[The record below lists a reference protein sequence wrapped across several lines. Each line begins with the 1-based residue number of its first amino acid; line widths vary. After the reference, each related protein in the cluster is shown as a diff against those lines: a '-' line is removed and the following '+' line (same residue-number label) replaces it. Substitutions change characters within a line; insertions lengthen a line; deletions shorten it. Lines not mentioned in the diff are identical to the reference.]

1 MTGLK
6 HYLWIPEVLSS
17 KAPLQGPSSC
27 VPHSNTANISATSDL
42 NYCRCV
48 SKQD

>member
-17 KAPLQGPSSC
+17 KAPLQGLLSF
-27 VPHSNTANISATSDL
+27 VSNSNIANISANSDQ
-42 NYCRCV
+42 NYSRCV